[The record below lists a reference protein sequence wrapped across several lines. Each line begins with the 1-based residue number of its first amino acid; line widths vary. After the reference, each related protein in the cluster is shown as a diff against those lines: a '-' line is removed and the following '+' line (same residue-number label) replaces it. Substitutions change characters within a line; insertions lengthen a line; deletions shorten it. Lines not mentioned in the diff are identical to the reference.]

1 MKYIIKR
8 KCVIIVIL
16 SLIIS
21 VVSTSNS
28 IGVEAESKNKLS
40 NPTITYP
47 TINNNGISQPT
58 TDSEGNTVWDT
69 IYFGN
74 YWQNDT
80 NGDGI
85 VNTEDDKQPIRWRV
99 LSVNS
104 DKVLLIAD
112 QNLCKKKYNN
122 ITEEDTEVTWETCS
136 LRTWLNDTFLNE
148 AFTENEQKLIA
159 DTELINND
167 TIGIEHVIYDENLGI
182 TTPTDIELCGHGGN
196 NTTDKIYLF
205 SLDEIKNPSYGFVRG
220 TDVFCEYSGQ
230 YWLRSPGYYNDS
242 YNMINTAANVDYDR
256 IDDSGEN
263 VNAYLG
269 VRPVLNLKLSPDNA
283 FLWTQGYSTNRYKD
297 IDETTWD
304 CIYFGHYWQ
313 NDTNKDGIADKNDAM
328 EAIKWRVLSVDG
340 DDAFLLSDQVLDYG
354 YYDEYVDT
362 DKNDQAATWETC
374 TLRSWLNNDFYNVAF
389 SSKEQS
395 AIRTT
400 RVVNE
405 DNPYYNT
412 NGGNNTDD
420 KLYILSYNEILNS
433 DYGFPSYLDYPRIG
447 ASESDRP
454 VIPARS
460 AKSTAYVKNRFVSH
474 TDINFNA
481 DVEWYLRTPGYSLQ
495 YITYLGVDGY
505 VWGVRWWDALTDL
518 CFGHPLYDFQDSMSA
533 FREYGIRPV
542 LHLDLSSS
550 TWTYAGTINTKNE
563 STNVPSTIPEPIQ
576 ATSKPT
582 ISAPPDM
589 PASKPI
595 VPPEQQPETPPS
607 VKFKTPAKI
616 KILTAKNKRSRS
628 VTLSWKK
635 TKNAFGYEIRYARNK
650 KFKSCR
656 KRTIKKTTTTFKN
669 LTKKKTYYFKVRAF
683 SVSQNKVQ
691 KKYGKWSSVKKI
703 RIKK

>member
-1 MKYIIKR
+1 MKYIKR

-21 VVSTSNS
+21 VVNISNS

-74 YWQNDT
+74 YWQKDT

-104 DKVLLIAD
+104 DKILLIAD
-112 QNLCKKKYNN
+112 QNLCKKQYNN
-122 ITEEDTEVTWETCS
+122 NTEENTEVTWQTCS
-136 LRTWLNDTFLNE
+136 LRTWLNNTFLNE
-148 AFTENEQKLIA
+148 AFTKNEQKLIV

-167 TIGIEHVIYDENLGI
+167 TIGHVTYIEDENLGI
-182 TTPTDIELCGHGGN
+182 TRDEELCGHGGN

-220 TDVFCEYSGQ
+220 TDVFSHELSGQ
-230 YWLRSPGYYNDS
+230 WWLRSPGYDNNNYD
-242 YNMINTAANVDYDR
+242 MINTAAYVDYTR
-256 IDDSGEN
+256 IDDSGGN
-263 VNAYLG
+263 VNANLG
-269 VRPVLNLKLSPDNA
+269 VRPVLNLKLSADNA
-283 FLWTQGYSTNRYKD
+283 FLWTQGHSTNWYKD

-313 NDTNKDGIADKNDAM
+313 NDTNKNGIADKNDAM
-328 EAIKWRVLSVDG
+328 EAIKWRVLSIDG
-340 DDAFLLSDQVLDYG
+340 DDAFLLSDQILDYG

-362 DKNDQAATWETC
+362 DKNDQTATWETC
-374 TLRSWLNNDFYNVAF
+374 TLRNWLNNDFYNVAF

-405 DNPYYNT
+405 DNPHFNT
-412 NGGNNTDD
+412 NGGNDTDD

-433 DYGFPSYLDYPRIG
+433 DYGFPSYLYYPRIG
-447 ASESDRP
+447 PSEEDMP
-454 VIPARS
+454 AIPARS
-460 AKSTAYVKNRFVSH
+460 VKSTAYVKNKVVSH
-474 TDINFNA
+474 TNDNFYGIN
-481 DVEWYLRTPGYSLQ
+481 WYLRTPGSSLQ
-495 YITYLGVDGY
+495 YITHLTSDGY
-505 VWGVRWWDALTDL
+505 VWGVGYFELTDAAWGL
-518 CFGHPLYDFQDSMSA
+518 SLYDFKK
-533 FREYGIRPV
+533 YGIRPV

-563 STNVPSTIPEPIQ
+563 RTNVPSTIPEPIQ
-576 ATSKPT
+576 PPTQTTSKPT
-582 ISAPPDM
+582 ISATPDM
-589 PASKPI
+589 PAPKPT

-616 KILTAKNKRSRS
+616 KKLTAKNKKKRS

-635 TKNAFGYEIRYARNK
+635 TKNAFGYEIQYARNK

-656 KRTIKKTTTTFKN
+656 KRTIRKTTTTFKN
-669 LTKKKTYYFKVRAF
+669 FTKKKTYYFRVRAF
-683 SVSQNKVQ
+683 SVNQNKTQ
-691 KKYGKWSSVKKI
+691 KKYSKWSPVKKI
-703 RIKK
+703 KIKK